1 MRARAAQYLR
11 MSTDNQRYSLE
22 NQAAAIAS
30 YAAEHAFDVVRSYED
45 AGRSGLTTAG
55 RDGLKALLSDV
66 LNGET
71 DYAAILVLDVSR
83 WGRFQD
89 PDEAAHYEFLCR
101 AAGVSVVY
109 CAEAFEN
116 DGSTSSTIIKHL
128 KRVMAAEY
136 SRQLSD
142 RCRAGKR
149 RQVES
154 GCAPGGAPPYGFRR
168 QIFNADGSPG
178 PILQRGE
185 RRNRLDQ
192 TVRFVRGPDEE
203 TEVTRLI
210 FRMFLRR
217 RLGITQIAGALNER
231 GLRFTN
237 RVPWKYQHVRAVL
250 TNESCLGFTVFNKGL
265 GSLSAVRRP
274 FPPSQWKRV
283 KVAEAII
290 SSADYLAAQRKLNE
304 LAGHSTTSGEM
315 LAKLT
320 QLLRREGRLSCSLI
334 NRERELPNANAYK
347 ARFGSIQAAYALIGY
362 VPSRRFRMMA
372 DREAYARETVLARLR
387 ALHDKHGFLTCA
399 LIEGQ
404 ADLPSLSYLARQFG
418 SIADAYAAAGVH
430 LSRGDMQR
438 AGWDRKRLRP
448 KKAPSDSTRGARR

>member
-22 NQAAAIAS
+22 NQAAAIES
-30 YAAEHAFDVVRSYED
+30 YAAEHAYDIVRSYED

-55 RDGLKALLSDV
+55 RDGLKALLRDV
-66 LNGET
+66 LNREM
-71 DYAAILVLDVSR
+71 DYAVILVLDVSR

-136 SRQLSD
+136 SKQLSD

-168 QIFNADGSPG
+168 QVFNVDGSPG

-185 RRNRLDQ
+185 RRSRLDQ
-192 TVRFVRGPDEE
+192 TVRFVRGPEEE
-203 TEVTRLI
+203 TVVTKLI
-210 FRMFLRR
+210 FRMFLKRG
-217 RLGITQIAGALNER
+217 LGITQIARALNER
-231 GLRFTN
+231 GFLFTQGIS
-237 RVPWKYQHVRAVL
+237 WKYQHVRAVL

-265 GSLSAVRRP
+265 GTLSAVRRP
-274 FPPSQWKRV
+274 TPPSQWKRI

-290 SSADYLAAQRKLNE
+290 KPGDYLAAQRKLKE

-315 LAKLT
+315 LAKLKR
-320 QLLRREGRLSCSLI
+320 LLRREGRLSCSLI
-334 NRERELPNANAYK
+334 NRDREIPNANAYK

-372 DREAYARETVLARLR
+372 DREAYTRETVLARLR
-387 ALHDKHGFLTCA
+387 ALHEKNGYLTCA
-399 LIEGQ
+399 LIEAQ
-404 ADLPSLSYLARQFG
+404 ADLPSLSYLARHFG
-418 SIADAYAAAGVH
+418 SVVEAYAAAGIC
-430 LSRGDMQR
+430 LSKRDMQR
-438 AGWDRKRLRP
+438 AGWDRRRIRSQD
-448 KKAPSDSTRGARR
+448 ASTRMPR